1 MKKLTILFFLVST
14 LSFSQEKVTKNLG
27 DFHQLKIYRGL
38 SVKLI
43 KTDAP
48 KIIIEGKK
56 SEQVTVK
63 NINGILKISLKVLE
77 SFYADDISISLY
89 FVDDIELIDANEGS
103 TITSDRILKQDK
115 IILKA
120 SEAGKINLEVG
131 TTDIEVRAVSGGIIT
146 LEGYSENQ
154 KVHTNTGGNYKGEN
168 FKTKTTII
176 STSSGA
182 SATINATKFVN
193 ANANL
198 GGTITI
204 TGDPTEVLKKES
216 LGGYVRH

>member
-1 MKKLTILFFLVST
+1 MKKLAILFFLVST
-14 LSFSQEKVTKNLG
+14 LGFSQEQVKKNLG
-27 DFHQLKIYRGL
+27 DFHQLKVYRGL
-38 SVKLI
+38 AVKLI
-43 KTDAP
+43 KADTQ

-77 SFYADDISISLY
+77 SFSADDISISLY
-89 FVDDIELIDANEGS
+89 YVDEIQLIDANEGS
-103 TITSDRILKQDK
+103 IITSDKIIKQDK

-154 KVHTNTGGNYKGEN
+154 KGY
-168 FKTKTTII
+168 TILEETIKEKI
-176 STSSGA
+176 S
-182 SATINATKFVN
+182 KQKQ
-193 ANANL
+193 L
-198 GGTITI
+198 
-204 TGDPTEVLKKES
+204 
-216 LGGYVRH
+216 